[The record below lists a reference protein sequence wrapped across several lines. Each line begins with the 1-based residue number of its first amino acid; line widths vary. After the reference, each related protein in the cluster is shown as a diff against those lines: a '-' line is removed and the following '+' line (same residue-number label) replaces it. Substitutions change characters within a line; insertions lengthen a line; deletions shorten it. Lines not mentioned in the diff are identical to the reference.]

1 MSRPAPLAGITV
13 IDLTQVFAGPYCT
26 YQLALLGA
34 KVIKIEPPGGEL
46 TRYGGALKDLV
57 GEGLG
62 LAFCTQNADK
72 DCVEIDLKQP
82 AGIAKVLELT
92 ADADIFVQ
100 NYRPGVA
107 TRLGLGEDAVRGA
120 NANIIYCSIS
130 AYGGEGPVGHR
141 PAYDHVV
148 QAMSGLMQ
156 TTGTDDMGPV
166 KVGAPYVDYATGLNA
181 AFALMAALRER
192 DRTDE
197 PQTVNVAML
206 DTALNLMA
214 NNLVTTATTGNEIPK
229 LGNEAASRAPSS
241 GCFEASDGVLIMLAA
256 NNERQFVALCAV
268 LGHPEWAEDARW
280 QQPQQRAE
288 NQSALRAVM
297 ENAFRHRS
305 AAEWETL
312 CDQAGVP
319 ASRVRSVGEVLAE
332 GQPEARDL
340 LRELTVGTRGT
351 PVSLPGI
358 GFRLNGD
365 SLQPQQ
371 APRIS
376 GQDNAKY
383 LT

>member
-148 QAMSGLMQ
+148 QAMSGIMQ

-181 AFALMAALRER
+181 AFAIMAALRER

-256 NNERQFVALCAV
+256 NNERQFVDLCAV
-268 LGHPEWAEDARW
+268 LCHPEWAEDARW

-340 LRELTVGTRGT
+340 LRELSVGTRGT

>member
-148 QAMSGLMQ
+148 QAMSGIMQ

-340 LRELTVGTRGT
+340 LRELSVGTRGT